1 MRADGSGRG
10 AISIAGAVLEAELP
24 KHVLAGQDV
33 RLVVKSVSEERV
45 VLSMSEQQ
53 MLAPV
58 APPSIPLPG
67 GGAIRVLERDQDASR
82 SPGGRSGRHAMTL
95 RYETPALGAIDLRFD
110 LDPTS
115 LRVAVTLDGGEP
127 LRRAQADAVNLRQ
140 ALEDNLDRTV
150 GLKLA
155 ARREPF
161 NVYA

>member
-1 MRADGSGRG
+1 
-10 AISIAGAVLEAELP
+10 
-24 KHVLAGQDV
+24 
-33 RLVVKSVSEERV
+33 
-45 VLSMSEQQ
+45 
-53 MLAPV
+53 
-58 APPSIPLPG
+58 
-67 GGAIRVLERDQDASR
+67 
-82 SPGGRSGRHAMTL
+82 MTL